1 MHDETTSKTEEK
13 LRESVDELD
22 HSVKKLDTDINK
34 LSGLFRFLPTL
45 GRSIISAIGAVIAT
59 TIIVTILVYILQ
71 RLTGV
76 PIFGDEFRFF
86 LDKLQSR

>member
-1 MHDETTSKTEEK
+1 MHDETTHKTDEK

-34 LSGLFRFLPTL
+34 LSTVFRFWPTL
-45 GRSIISAIGAVIAT
+45 SRSVISAIGAIIAT
-59 TIIVTILVYILQ
+59 TILLTILVYILQ

-76 PIFGDEFRFF
+76 PIFGDEFSFF